1 MANIRLVCIFI
12 FFTSLFSL
20 MIFPVSGVTN
30 ITHTEDGKILIS
42 NGTNWMKIDPVGDII
57 VGNPIIIT
65 GTTNLPVGS
74 KINVQIFIAED
85 KCRQKTC
92 DIDVNTFARV
102 SSSVVQES
110 GSGVNTFS
118 MPIDTCGMI
127 PSDYFFQFFSQN
139 SDLGVYSEPIALFPQ
154 PQNFTGCS
162 AAPVRSSI
170 FNANGTVVTPLK
182 TGVITTTMS
191 QTPTK
196 SSPVSVFVNIIVII
210 AIITCNVLVQKIK
223 EKQYGKN

>member
-1 MANIRLVCIFI
+1 
-12 FFTSLFSL
+12 

-30 ITHTEDGKILIS
+30 ITHADDGKILIS

-57 VGNPIIIT
+57 VGESFVIS
-65 GTTNLPVGS
+65 GETNLRPGS
-74 KINVQIFIAED
+74 VIYEGLEILEPR
-85 KCRQKTC
+85 CRQKTC
-92 DIDVNTFARV
+92 PDMNTFARV
-102 SSSVVQES
+102 SSSLVQES

-127 PSDYFFQFFSQN
+127 PSDYSFQIFSQN

-196 SSPVSVFVNIIVII
+196 SSPVSVFANIIVII
-210 AIITCNVLVQKIK
+210 AIITCNVVVQKIK
-223 EKQYGKN
+223 EKQYGKNEIV